1 MNLFSNSETKTWQI
15 IQTIE
20 GLSISNLSVLVY
32 GHQGELSW
40 EDTPL
45 QMSFESGEVLL
56 LDGMPNGEALSANL
70 TAWRDPFA
78 GNLTPENQAFVDNH
92 GKWKLQDVSMMEPY
106 HSLIGQALR
115 RINPIVNQ
123 FGTLSGVQLGFDQV
137 KLCFIV
143 EFDEC
148 HILSEQESQRLAEKG
163 FRVIA

>member
-1 MNLFSNSETKTWQI
+1 MNSFSDSETQTWQ
-15 IQTIE
+15 TIKTLE
-20 GLSISNLSVLVY
+20 GRSVSNLSILAY
-32 GHQGELSW
+32 EHHGELSR

-56 LDGMPNGEALSANL
+56 LDGMSNGEALRANL

-92 GKWKLQDVSMMEPY
+92 GKWKLQDVSMIEPY
-106 HSLIGQALR
+106 HALIGQALK

-123 FGTLSGVQLGFDQV
+123 FGTLSGVQLGFDQA
-137 KLCFIV
+137 KLYFIV

-163 FRVIA
+163 FRVVA

>member
-1 MNLFSNSETKTWQI
+1 MNSFSDSETETWQI
-15 IQTIE
+15 IQPLL
-20 GLSISNLSVLVY
+20 GQYVSQLSILIY
-32 GHQGELSW
+32 EHHGELWW
-40 EDTPL
+40 ENTPL

-56 LDGMPNGEALSANL
+56 LDGMSNGEALRANL

-92 GKWKLQDVSMMEPY
+92 GQWKLQDVSMMEPY

-123 FGTLSGVQLGFDQV
+123 FGTLSGVQLGFDQA
-137 KLCFIV
+137 KLYFIV

-148 HILSEQESQRLAEKG
+148 HILS
-163 FRVIA
+163 